1 MFEDLFKRFNLEL
14 RRAAKESLSKTH
26 RAAPFDIASDMRPD
40 TITRGLVTAIAT
52 GNWNVERYGMA
63 RAGVTHVL
71 SRLSFISALGM
82 MTRISSQFEK
92 TLKVSGPRALQV
104 CH

>member
-1 MFEDLFKRFNLEL
+1 
-14 RRAAKESLSKTH
+14 
-26 RAAPFDIASDMRPD
+26 MRPD
-40 TITRGLVTAIAT
+40 TITRGLATAIAT

-104 CH
+104 RCTQPLGSGATLDIHGGLVL